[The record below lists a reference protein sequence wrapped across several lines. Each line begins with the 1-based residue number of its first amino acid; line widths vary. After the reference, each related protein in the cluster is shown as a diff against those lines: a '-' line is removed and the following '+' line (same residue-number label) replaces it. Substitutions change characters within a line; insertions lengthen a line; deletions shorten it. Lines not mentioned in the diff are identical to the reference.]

1 LKNANSP
8 ATAPKTCCRK
18 SFNIYKPQV
27 QGVSLST
34 WGVVRRELC
43 FQLPGLTKASQARQD
58 RRVRKG
64 KLNYAVNTETSDLEL

>member
-1 LKNANSP
+1 MLIGVVLQEKQ
-8 ATAPKTCCRK
+8 

-43 FQLPGLTKASQARQD
+43 FQLPGLAKASQ
-58 RRVRKG
+58 VR
-64 KLNYAVNTETSDLEL
+64 